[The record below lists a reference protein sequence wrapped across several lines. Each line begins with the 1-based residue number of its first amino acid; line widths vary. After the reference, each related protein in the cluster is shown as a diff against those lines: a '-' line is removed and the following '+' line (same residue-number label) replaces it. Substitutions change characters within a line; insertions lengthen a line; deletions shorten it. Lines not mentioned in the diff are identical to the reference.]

1 MGVEAYEGEIVM
13 SMDDG
18 RTVAWEDDPA
28 TARDAMCATFGD
40 PLTDQEWERLVPGV
54 EFIDGCD

>member
-28 TARDAMCATFGD
+28 PPATPCAQPSAT
-40 PLTDQEWERLVPGV
+40 L
-54 EFIDGCD
+54 